1 MSDAPKGPDWWIASD
16 GKWYPPELHPSVRT
30 EDPAPETATAPE
42 TVTAESSPAPHRWH
56 SQGAEQSQDD
66 EAPRVGPQFPDL
78 FQKALQGS
86 HLADNVTFS
95 GDNQQSSFDTARKAP
110 SSVPAGATGRSD
122 SSSGAV
128 GSFSGATAT
137 KRRWRRGH

>member
-1 MSDAPKGPDWWIASD
+1 MSDNPEGPGWWIASD

-30 EDPAPETATAPE
+30 EDPAPERATVPE
-42 TVTAESSPAPHRWH
+42 TGTDGSSPAPHRWH
-56 SQGAEQSQDD
+56 SQGDAPSQDD
-66 EAPRVGPQFPDL
+66 EAPPVGPQFPDL

-86 HLADNVTFS
+86 HLADNVTYVGES
-95 GDNQQSSFDTARKAP
+95 ERSSYDTASKGQSSNSAG
-110 SSVPAGATGRSD
+110 SSGRSV

>member
-1 MSDAPKGPDWWIASD
+1 MSDNPEGPGWWIASD

-30 EDPAPETATAPE
+30 DDPAPERATVPE
-42 TVTAESSPAPHRWH
+42 TVTADSSPAPHRWR
-56 SQGAEQSQDD
+56 SQGDAPSQDGD
-66 EAPRVGPQFPDL
+66 APRVGPQFPDL

-86 HLADNVTFS
+86 HLADNVTYA
-95 GDNQQSSFDTARKAP
+95 GDNAWSSFDTDSKARSSYP
-110 SSVPAGATGRSD
+110 SGSTGTAG